1 MHKVIIFLF
10 ILFNITA
17 AFAEDGE
24 TKNLKIFIGK
34 WKDNCTIEASSN
46 KKKCILERAMFI
58 DEKLEKKMMTMLMQT
73 NSSSEDILFTLVSPL
88 GTLIQS
94 GVKIGL
100 NNELLD
106 DKAYGFNYCI
116 QNGCITNFLI
126 KKKTLDM
133 FKKSET
139 LDVEYTL
146 RNNQKMN
153 ISLSLEGFND
163 AFTKIK

>member
-1 MHKVIIFLF
+1 
-10 ILFNITA
+10 
-17 AFAEDGE
+17 
-24 TKNLKIFIGK
+24 
-34 WKDNCTIEASSN
+34 
-46 KKKCILERAMFI
+46 MFI

-163 AFTKIK
+163 AFIKIK